1 MNSNLP
7 LSRRRGGERAAEAGR
22 GLHGWAPRPRRARGR
37 GRARSRGAGATEGAR
52 GAAPPAGRVTV
63 SVCGWGF
70 ARARAGRG
78 RRGGGRGVLRRGA
91 SAPAHRLRGLRSAWD
106 PRWPAPSSEPVQSA
120 SDRGQRT
127 LTNTKGGCGPAATR
141 GCPRYRRGSRPS
153 PGHTGA
159 PRADPRATGLELLL
173 RGEWGKGEPA
183 GIPELLLRSA
193 FGHRERSSP
202 PIKNSSVT
210 LPG

>member
-1 MNSNLP
+1 MDG
-7 LSRRRGGERAAEAGR
+7 RRVPAGHAGEVGPGAGAQ
-22 GLHGWAPRPRRARGR
+22 GPRRARGGSSTCGAR
-37 GRARSRGAGATEGAR
+37 DRECVRLGVRARG
-52 GAAPPAGRVTV
+52 
-63 SVCGWGF
+63 
-70 ARARAGRG
+70 GRG
-78 RRGGGRGVLRRGA
+78 RRGRGGRGVLRRGA

-106 PRWPAPSSEPVQSA
+106 PRWPAPSSEPVQRA

-183 GIPELLLRSA
+183 GVPELLLRSA

-202 PIKNSSVT
+202 QIKNSSVT